1 MFQGLVVCTS
11 GDQPPRTMGTC
22 RARILLRNLLLMT
35 TATWVVG
42 TAETTSK
49 DSAMPGKC
57 RLDWL
62 GSLWPGLPRIMT
74 GIISPLIVSAL
85 VIFVYRMQYN
95 RAMIKKTQLPTHQTV
110 AKLNR
115 VLLNQAALMKA
126 VQLQHDSVS
135 MLILALQTK
144 LDMLSQNCSANP
156 ANPATADK
164 NTQQP
169 CDNQW

>member
-1 MFQGLVVCTS
+1 
-11 GDQPPRTMGTC
+11 MGTC

-49 DSAMPGKC
+49 DSAMPEKC

-74 GIISPLIVSAL
+74 GIIITIIPLIMSAL
-85 VIFVYRMQYN
+85 VIFVYRLQYN
-95 RAMIKKTQLPTHQTV
+95 QVMIKKTQLPIQQTA

-144 LDMLSQNCSANP
+144 LDMLSQNCPANP

-164 NTQQP
+164 TTQQP